1 METFPATLRF
11 PQVLA
16 LYIGSVLGSGI
27 LILPG
32 LAAEAAG
39 PASLVAWG
47 MMSVLVIPM
56 ALTMGLLSVR
66 YPSAG
71 GVSHFVTRAFGPGP
85 GSLIG
90 WLFLLSVVV
99 GAPVLALTGA
109 GYVCAAFG
117 LGSPS
122 RLAIAAV
129 ILLTGLV
136 SNYLGMRTT
145 GRLQVAVVVTTIV
158 ILAAALAGSATAVDP
173 GNFAPFLPHGWGSVG
188 HAMTLIFWCF
198 IGWEAVSHLT
208 AEFEN
213 PGRDVVRGTLAAA
226 VVVSLVYLATAVAV
240 IGTRSYGPG
249 VSDVS
254 LVHLIRLS
262 SGAWGGYLSGGAA
275 LFICVAPAIAYTGAA
290 SRLAYSLSAT
300 GYAPVALSRVSER
313 YRTPA
318 GGLGFLGL
326 AFGLVLL
333 GFSSGLVSLPTLIQL
348 PNAAFILTYLGG
360 CGAGLVL
367 LRGVRAGRF
376 VSAVSLALTGVILLF
391 AGWSVLY
398 PALIALAW
406 AGFMLHRRHA
416 GRRSEVEPGPA
427 S

>member
-47 MMSVLVIPM
+47 MMSLLVIPM

-117 LGSPS
+117 LGGPC
-122 RLAIAAV
+122 RPAIAAV
-129 ILLTGLV
+129 ILLAALV

-158 ILAAALAGSATAVDP
+158 ILAAALAGSVTAVDP

-208 AEFEN
+208 AEFED

-262 SGAWGGYLSGGAA
+262 SGAWGGYLSGAAA

-290 SRLAYSLSAT
+290 SRLAYALSAT
-300 GYAPVALSRVSER
+300 GYAPTALSRLSRR

-318 GGLGFLGL
+318 GGLGFLAL

-333 GFSSGLVSLPTLIQL
+333 GFSSGLVSLPALIQL
-348 PNAAFILTYLGG
+348 PNASFILTYLGG

-398 PALIALAW
+398 PVLIALAW
-406 AGFMLHRRHA
+406 SAFMLHRRRS
-416 GRRSEVEPGPA
+416 GRPPLPEAEP
-427 S
+427 